1 MFLVKFTAVLVF
13 RYVYQIPE
21 HENGIKSLYFT
32 PVENNILVKKIC
44 RSQLQAA
51 TMMIVPVV
59 EDDDFD

>member
-1 MFLVKFTAVLVF
+1 MFI
-13 RYVYQIPE
+13 YVYQIPE

-32 PVENNILVKKIC
+32 PVKINILVKNIC
-44 RSQLQAA
+44 RSRIQVA